1 MSPLLPKFSL
11 APLSLY
17 LVSLFVFNSSR
28 VPSLSFFF
36 FFFRAHSSGSHDSRS
51 FCCLRSEP
59 VSFFCKF
66 KLSVLI
72 CMRKKGR
79 FFVRAELERADG
91 TAFCLLPS
99 VLPFSL
105 LVLFLAGPLSGESF
119 CRFLIITFGSSP
131 QRSHVARLSPLR
143 MHFRNPNEGT
153 TPPPTQAKKK
163 QAPKSEKKASP
174 ASLAN

>member
-11 APLSLY
+11 APLSLSCFAFCFQ
-17 LVSLFVFNSSR
+17 LDSCSVSF
-28 VPSLSFFF
+28 SFF
-36 FFFRAHSSGSHDSRS
+36 REHSSGSHDSRS

-59 VSFFCKF
+59 VSLFCEF

-79 FFVRAELERADG
+79 FFVPTELERADG

-105 LVLFLAGPLSGESF
+105 LVVFSLLGLCRESRSVVSSLLLLGALRKGAMLLVCPLCG
-119 CRFLIITFGSSP
+119 CTFGIPMRGRLLLRHKPRRNKP
-131 QRSHVARLSPLR
+131 QSRKRKRAQLR
-143 MHFRNPNEGT
+143 
-153 TPPPTQAKKK
+153 
-163 QAPKSEKKASP
+163 
-174 ASLAN
+174 